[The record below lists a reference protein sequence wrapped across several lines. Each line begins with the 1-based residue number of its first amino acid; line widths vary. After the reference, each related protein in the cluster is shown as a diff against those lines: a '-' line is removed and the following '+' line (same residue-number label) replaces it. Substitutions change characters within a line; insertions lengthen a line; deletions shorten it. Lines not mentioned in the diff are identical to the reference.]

1 MKSKIS
7 ANSSCFTFAF
17 IWFTTQFG
25 GGFASGRQVIDF
37 CFGYGPFVV
46 ITPVLTQIIQG
57 VILYFICKYAIEF
70 KMFDYRSWTN
80 SFYSPYDKIMSN
92 CYELCYNLVLA
103 IATAIAFATG
113 GATIT
118 QLLGT
123 PYYLNTAIIGF
134 LMLFLTIYGANL
146 VRKAATGISI
156 LIIAGLLIIFIPNI
170 IYFRS
175 NIGSNFNIFLSQTTS
190 QHLTGGFWKA
200 LIYASLQI
208 APMGAYLPH
217 AAALGEKINIKKAVI
232 LGTLIN
238 ASLMLMVS
246 LGILGLH
253 DKGIAGT
260 VVPTLTVVTE
270 GIGKQFLTPIVSILI
285 FLGSVSTGVNL
296 IFGIVKR
303 VVSWLERNEEKS
315 IKESKQKSRSM
326 LVAIVYIILTWSIA
340 QFGLIPL
347 IAKGYS
353 MVGYLTLFVVVI
365 PVLIRGILGWKKPIE
380 TSLEEEIKNLEV

>member
-1 MKSKIS
+1 
-7 ANSSCFTFAF
+7 
-17 IWFTTQFG
+17 
-25 GGFASGRQVIDF
+25 
-37 CFGYGPFVV
+37 
-46 ITPVLTQIIQG
+46 
-57 VILYFICKYAIEF
+57 
-70 KMFDYRSWTN
+70 
-80 SFYSPYDKIMSN
+80 
-92 CYELCYNLVLA
+92 
-103 IATAIAFATG
+103 
-113 GATIT
+113 
-118 QLLGT
+118 
-123 PYYLNTAIIGF
+123 
-134 LMLFLTIYGANL
+134 MLFLTIYGANL

-217 AAALGEKINIKKAVI
+217 AAAVGEKINIKKAVI

-365 PVLIRGILGWKKPIE
+365 PVLIRGILGWKKPVE
-380 TSLEEEIKNLEV
+380 TSLEEKIKKFEV